1 MSPVFELINDQF
13 NQTRMVVIFALI
25 MARVMAIV
33 VLVLFM
39 GAKNAPQK

>member
-33 VLVLFM
+33 VLVPFM
-39 GAKNAPQK
+39 GAKMHPQK